1 VGVLDNFWA
10 AAGAVRR
17 RLAADRGQVLL
28 EYALLLALIALATIG
43 TLEALGADLRD
54 LLNQVSSDMSNVT
67 NP

>member
-1 VGVLDNFWA
+1 MGVLDNLCA
-10 AAGAVRR
+10 AAGAVKR

-28 EYALLLALIALATIG
+28 EYALLLALVALATIG
-43 TLEALGADLRD
+43 TLEALGANLRD